1 MAAADLWEPFTPPAA
16 LRRREAFGW
25 LGYVQAVGPPV
36 PAVDA
41 RSGPVPVL
49 TVPGFLTGDWSM
61 IPPAMHLRRMPVS
74 AGSPVMSAIP
84 RPHRN
89 ISGPGSRRRCT
100 ARDR

>member
-1 MAAADLWEPFTPPAA
+1 
-16 LRRREAFGW
+16 
-25 LGYVQAVGPPV
+25 
-36 PAVDA
+36 
-41 RSGPVPVL
+41 
-49 TVPGFLTGDWSM
+49 M